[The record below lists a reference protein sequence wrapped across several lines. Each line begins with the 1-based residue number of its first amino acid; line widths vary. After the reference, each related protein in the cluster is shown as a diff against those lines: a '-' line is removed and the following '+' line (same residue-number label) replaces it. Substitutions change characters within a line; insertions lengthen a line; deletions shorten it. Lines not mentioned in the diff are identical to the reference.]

1 MKSLTAEQVKE
12 IMEQGEQLNIVD
24 VREVGEVSQGKV
36 PGAVNIPLH
45 LLEFRKDELDKNK
58 NYIMVCRSGGR
69 SGQATQFLDQ
79 YGYDVT
85 NMEGGMMSW
94 TGKVE

>member
-1 MKSLTAEQVKE
+1 MNSLTAEQVKE
-12 IMEQGEQLNIVD
+12 KMEQGEQLNIVD
-24 VREVGEVSQGKV
+24 VREVDEVSQGKI

>member
-1 MKSLTAEQVKE
+1 MNSLTAEQVKE
-12 IMEQGEQLNIVD
+12 KMEQGEQLNIVD
-24 VREVGEVSQGKV
+24 VREVGEVSQGKI

-58 NYIMVCRSGGR
+58 NYILVCRSGGR

-94 TGKVE
+94 AGKVE

>member
-1 MKSLTAEQVKE
+1 MKSLTAEQVKQKIE
-12 IMEQGEQLNIVD
+12 LGEKLNIVD
-24 VREVGEVSQGKV
+24 VREVGEVSQGKI

-45 LLEFRKDELDKNK
+45 LLEFRKDELDKNTE
-58 NYIMVCRSGGR
+58 YIMVCRSGGR

-94 TGKVE
+94 SGDVE